1 MKAAR
6 FPAYKDLSGFDF
18 AASEINEATMRQLH
32 KCEFMDGAQ
41 NIVLIGGPGTG
52 KTHAATALGVQAV
65 EHYRRKGALLLDHR
79 TGQHPRTGKSKR
91 QSGTSC

>member
-1 MKAAR
+1 MSGSVETVAAQS
-6 FPAYKDLSGFDF
+6 KVISGFDF
-18 AASEINEATMRQLH
+18 AATMRQLH

-52 KTHAATALGVQAV
+52 KTHAATTLGVQAV
-65 EHYRRKGALLLDHR
+65 EHYRRKVRFFSTIELVNALELE
-79 TGQHPRTGKSKR
+79 KAKR